1 MYVFG
6 DFTSR
11 SFAHLP
17 AFHVTQ
23 MMHPMSYALE
33 CLTLGGEYMDHN
45 DFLDDNT
52 LKVQFSKTKANFQ
65 LK

>member
-1 MYVFG
+1 
-6 DFTSR
+6 
-11 SFAHLP
+11 
-17 AFHVTQ
+17 

-52 LKVQFSKTKANFQ
+52 LKVQFSKTKANFH